1 MHRKQQPLPAVV
13 AVALGLLALP
23 LAAKGGPARGQ
34 AGVPEG
40 VKLASAASQPQL
52 SEPGHGCKDQ
62 TVSHIPPH
70 AFVR

>member
-1 MHRKQQPLPAVV
+1 MHRKQQPPPAVV

-40 VKLASAASQPQL
+40 VKLASAANQPQL

-62 TVSHIPPH
+62 TVSYIPPH
-70 AFVR
+70 AFVI